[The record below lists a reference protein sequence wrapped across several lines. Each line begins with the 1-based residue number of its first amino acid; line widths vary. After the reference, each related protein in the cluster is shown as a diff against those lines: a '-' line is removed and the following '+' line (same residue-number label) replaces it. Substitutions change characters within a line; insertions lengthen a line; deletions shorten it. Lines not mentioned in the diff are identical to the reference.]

1 MKWFFFA
8 SFIAAI
14 LCGICWVGVIAFAV
28 YTTRIWSMGWRG
40 IALLLPLGFFIWGAR
55 EMFRSFKDRKSS

>member
-40 IALLLPLGFFIWGAR
+40 IALLLPLGFFIRGAR
-55 EMFRSFKDRKSS
+55 EMFRSFKDSKSS